1 MECGKISLINSMKR
15 LTVGLLTLIILG
27 VLAFAYW
34 SYGNKSASL
43 ADRSQKIFVIQK
55 GASVREIGNSLKSE
69 GLIKDPI
76 IFFIYIKLKG
86 QDRNIQAGDYRLSP
100 SMNLETI
107 IDELNHGTLD
117 RWITVPEGYRAE
129 EIADVLKKNIPSY
142 KEEWRER
149 LNEQE
154 GYLFPD
160 TYLVPK
166 DADVD
171 MVISLMRNNFN
182 RKIQE
187 TGLTLEDDRLEQVII
202 LASLIEREAKT
213 HEEKPLISGI
223 LNNRL
228 RIGMALQVD
237 ATIQYVKGRPGAWW
251 PQITP
256 ADYRS
261 VDSPYNTY
269 RSPGLPPGPI
279 ANPGIEAIHAALNP
293 QTHSYYFYIHAG
305 GKIYPARTIEEH
317 NVNVKTYLQ

>member
-1 MECGKISLINSMKR
+1 MKR
-15 LTVGLLTLIILG
+15 LTVGLLALIILG
-27 VLAFAYW
+27 VLTFTYW

-55 GASVREIGNSLKSE
+55 GESVREIGNNLKSE

-142 KEEWRER
+142 QKEWRER
-149 LNEQE
+149 LNGQE

-160 TYLVPK
+160 TYLVPR

-182 RKIQE
+182 SKVAE
-187 TGLTLEDDRLEQVII
+187 LGLTPNDAKLTKTII
-202 LASLIEREAKT
+202 MASLIEREAIT
-213 HEEKPLISGI
+213 NEEKPLIAGVI
-223 LNNRL
+223 DNRL
-228 RIGMALQVD
+228 RRGMALDID
-237 ATIQYVKGRPGAWW
+237 ATIQYVKGREGAWW
-251 PQITP
+251 PQIEVS
-256 ADYRS
+256 DYKGI
-261 VDSPYNTY
+261 DSPYNTY
-269 RSPGLPPGPI
+269 LIPGLPPGPI
-279 ANPGIEAIHAALNP
+279 ANPGIEAIRAALNP
-293 QTHSYYFYIHAG
+293 QDNSYYFYIHAG

-317 NVNVKTYLQ
+317 NANVKTYLQ

>member
-1 MECGKISLINSMKR
+1 MKR
-15 LTVGLLTLIILG
+15 LTVGLLALIILG
-27 VLAFAYW
+27 VLAFTYW
-34 SYGNKSASL
+34 NYGNKSASL

-55 GASVREIGNSLKSE
+55 GESVREIGNNLKSE

-160 TYLVPK
+160 TYLVPR

-171 MVISLMRNNFN
+171 MVISLMKNNFN
-182 RKIQE
+182 RKIQDV
-187 TGLTLEDDRLEQVII
+187 GLTPSDSRLARTVI
-202 LASLIEREAKT
+202 LASLIEREAVT
-213 HEEKPLISGI
+213 REEKPLIAGVI
-223 LNNRL
+223 NNRL
-228 RIGMALQVD
+228 RRGMALDID
-237 ATIQYVKGRPGAWW
+237 ATIQYVKGREGAWW
-251 PQITP
+251 PQIE
-256 ADYRS
+256 ARDYKEI
-261 VDSPYNTY
+261 DSPYNTY
-269 RSPGLPPGPI
+269 LIPGLPPGPI
-279 ANPGIEAIHAALNP
+279 SNPGIEAIRAALNP
-293 QTHSYYFYIHAG
+293 QDNSYYFYIHAG

-317 NVNVKTYLQ
+317 NANIKRYLQ